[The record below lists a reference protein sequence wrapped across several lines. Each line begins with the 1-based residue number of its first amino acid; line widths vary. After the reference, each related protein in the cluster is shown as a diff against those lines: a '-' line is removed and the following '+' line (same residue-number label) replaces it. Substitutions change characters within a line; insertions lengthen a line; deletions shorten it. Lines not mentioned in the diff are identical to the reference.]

1 MMAAR
6 QILYLLCKPRR
17 SSKVMGY
24 TSKCR
29 LSFVDGEA
37 FRFFPSFNYRAV
49 RKEPLTSY

>member
-17 SSKVMGY
+17 TSKVMGY

-29 LSFVDGEA
+29 LSFVEGEA
-37 FRFFPSFNYRAV
+37 FRFFSQLYCKAV